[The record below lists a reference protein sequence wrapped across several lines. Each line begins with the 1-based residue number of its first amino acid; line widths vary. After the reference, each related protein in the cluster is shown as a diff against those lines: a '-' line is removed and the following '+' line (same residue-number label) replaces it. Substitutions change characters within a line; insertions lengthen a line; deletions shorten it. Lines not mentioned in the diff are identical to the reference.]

1 MAKSTDAV
9 AQLKQLISDLA
20 SQRREHVAAIA
31 EIDQTFEQLGI
42 SDAETIAPR
51 RGRKPGSTGA
61 KRGPKPGSKRGP
73 KPGAKRG
80 PKPGSTGK
88 KRGPKPGSRR
98 RGKFTVSGEQSVL
111 DFVKSHG
118 KPNAKEVNEH
128 WTKEGRAG
136 KADNALSKLVKLGS
150 IKRVDVEGERGGR
163 YQIA

>member
-9 AQLKQLISDLA
+9 SQLKQLISDLA
-20 SQRREHVAAIA
+20 TQRREHVAAIA

-42 SDAETIAPR
+42 ADASSIAPR
-51 RGRKPGSTGA
+51 RGRKPGSKGA

-73 KPGAKRG
+73 KPGAKAAA
-80 PKPGSTGK
+80 TGK

-98 RGKFTVSGEQSVL
+98 RGKFSVSGEQSVL

-118 KPNAKEVNEH
+118 KPNAKEVNAH
-128 WTKEGRAG
+128 WSKEGRAG
-136 KADNALSKLVKLGS
+136 KADNALTKLVKLGS

-163 YQIA
+163 YELA